1 MTGAATGA
9 GNPASWDGGPGGPP
23 PPLVPHLPATSGD
36 LMTMPDRERAHR
48 PEDVLYHPDASVV
61 GLADFGGGVA
71 KGDAGIREVMAGYV
85 GLAPTMDVTVQH
97 VTHAGDVALVRSQWR
112 IRGVDGEGAPIELHH
127 HGMEVMRRAA
137 DGSWQ
142 FYIDHPWGADGSWSI
157 DDPAPVRAR
166 P

>member
-1 MTGAATGA
+1 
-9 GNPASWDGGPGGPP
+9 
-23 PPLVPHLPATSGD
+23 
-36 LMTMPDRERAHR
+36 MTMPDRERAHR
-48 PEDVLYHPDASVV
+48 PEDVDVLLARAFAAQDVDACAVLYHPDASVV
-61 GLADFGGGVA
+61 RLADFGGGAA

-85 GLAPTMDVTVQH
+85 GLAPTMDVTVHH
-97 VTHAGDVALVRSQWR
+97 VTHAGDLALVRSQWR
-112 IRGVDGEGAPIELHH
+112 IRGVDGAGAPIELHH

-142 FYIDHPWGADGSWSI
+142 FYIDHPWGADASWSI